1 MEFGF
6 YSMWQVKGFEQENDV
21 IYSFARTAVA
31 VSGRTGGRREEPQGD
46 SLERYFSVTGQG

>member
-6 YSMWQVKGFEQENDV
+6 YSMWQVKGFEQENEV

-31 VSGRTGGRREEPQGD
+31 VSGRIGGRKEESQGD
-46 SLERYFSVTGQG
+46 LLEQ